1 MLTLVASLVLVLDEA
16 ALADLMR
23 RVAENV
29 EKPNALR
36 REFVYTQKTHSRLL
50 RTNSKL
56 AREERR
62 EYRVLP
68 KEDGVEHKLISF
80 NGVYEKNNKLLPY
93 DDPDFRHKKMDLDG
107 ELIEDFISDHVA
119 DSGSRDGIDLDYFP
133 IRAKDLEFYNFELE
147 GEQQIQGRNA
157 ARIRFAPKQKNWQ
170 HLWEGETIIDLED
183 AFPMSI
189 QTKMSRKLPVAVR
202 TLMGINVKQFGF
214 SVTFTRLEK
223 DLWFPK
229 TYGTE
234 FQMDLF
240 FGYKRIIAMSM
251 ESSDFQRT
259 AAESRIAFENIE
271 TKP

>member
-1 MLTLVASLVLVLDEA
+1 MLSLVASLLFTLDEA
-16 ALADLMR
+16 GTIHLMR

-29 EKPNALR
+29 EKPSPLR
-36 REFVYTQKTHSRLL
+36 REFIYTQKTHSRLL

-62 EYRVLP
+62 EYLVLP
-68 KEDGVEHKLISF
+68 KEDGVEHKLVSF
-80 NGVYEKNNKLLPY
+80 SGVYEKNNKLLPY
-93 DDPDFRHKKMDLDG
+93 DDPDFRQKKLDLDG

-119 DSGSRDGIDLDYFP
+119 DGGSRDGIDLDYFP
-133 IRAKDLEFYNFELE
+133 IRAKDLEFYNFEFQ
-147 GEQQIQGRNA
+147 GEQQVLGRGA
-157 ARIRFAPKQKNWQ
+157 ARIRFSPKQKNWQ
-170 HLWEGETIIDLED
+170 HLWEGETVVDLED
-183 AFPMSI
+183 AFPLSI
-189 QTKMSRKLPVAVR
+189 QTKMARKIPAAVR

-234 FQMDLF
+234 FQLDLF

-259 AAESRIAFENIE
+259 ATDSTIDFEKME
-271 TKP
+271 AKP